1 MLTAGTPSSQTV
13 CQMPETGVYQM
24 PAGRSTCLPRCCRP
38 ESDGSHTETSNSF
51 SPSCRAGVISKL
63 KGR

>member
-24 PAGRSTCLPRCCRP
+24 PCGLSTCLPRCCRP
-38 ESDGSHTETSNSF
+38 VSVGSQYRNNQLIF
-51 SPSCRAGVISKL
+51 ALLAGL
-63 KGR
+63 R